1 MRLRTITALA
11 LLGFATAAPAQA
23 HEPYVPADPG
33 VVLEHVGLPRAPG
46 ALQLREVRAQWLA
59 EPGNYAV
66 ALAYARVALEVGRQE
81 DDPRYFGYA
90 ESALHPWLEYQQPP
104 PEARLL
110 RASLLQA
117 RKDFAGALHD
127 LDALAAESGP
137 ESAQALL
144 ARTGLRL
151 VQGDPVAAAQD
162 CAALGARVDE
172 LLRGICSADARALHG
187 EAVAGLAALESLRPA
202 AANAALP
209 VRVWLLGS
217 AAGIADRLGRYP
229 EARAAY
235 AQAQRLLDTA
245 GTRDPGLLAA
255 YADCLL
261 ERGDN
266 SAVLGLL
273 SSSTRIDSLLLR
285 LALAERRLGEAG
297 DAAQTASAG
306 RHAAILD
313 ERFREARQRGD
324 KLHLREESIYQLG
337 LVRDPLAALK
347 LAQQNWNMQ
356 REPADAR
363 VLLRAA
369 LAAKQPQAASP
380 VLDWL
385 RQTGLEDV
393 YLRPLAA
400 QLGGGAAP

>member
-1 MRLRTITALA
+1 M
-11 LLGFATAAPAQA
+11 
-23 HEPYVPADPG
+23 
-33 VVLEHVGLPRAPG
+33 
-46 ALQLREVRAQWLA
+46 
-59 EPGNYAV
+59 
-66 ALAYARVALEVGRQE
+66 
-81 DDPRYFGYA
+81 
-90 ESALHPWLEYQQPP
+90 
-104 PEARLL
+104 
-110 RASLLQA
+110 
-117 RKDFAGALHD
+117 
-127 LDALAAESGP
+127 
-137 ESAQALL
+137 
-144 ARTGLRL
+144 
-151 VQGDPVAAAQD
+151 
-162 CAALGARVDE
+162 
-172 LLRGICSADARALHG
+172 
-187 EAVAGLAALESLRPA
+187 
-202 AANAALP
+202 
-209 VRVWLLGS
+209 
-217 AAGIADRLGRYP
+217 
-229 EARAAY
+229 
-235 AQAQRLLDTA
+235 
-245 GTRDPGLLAA
+245 
-255 YADCLL
+255 
-261 ERGDN
+261 
-266 SAVLGLL
+266 LGLL

>member
-1 MRLRTITALA
+1 MRLRTITTLA

-23 HEPYVPADPG
+23 HEPYVPAGPG

-59 EPGNYAV
+59 EPGTYAV

-90 ESALHPWLEYQQPP
+90 ESALHPWLAHEQPP

-117 RKDFAGALHD
+117 RKDFAGALLD
-127 LDALAAESGP
+127 LDALAAENGP

-144 ARTGLRL
+144 ARAGLRL
-151 VQGDPVAAAQD
+151 VQGDPVGAAQD

-172 LLRGICSADARALHG
+172 LLRGICAADARALHG

-202 AANAALP
+202 AANAALQ

-235 AQAQRLLDTA
+235 AEAQRLLEAA

-261 ERGDN
+261 EHGDN

-306 RHAAILD
+306 RHAAILN

-324 KLHLREESIYQLG
+324 KLHLREESMYQLTLAG
-337 LVRDPLAALK
+337 NPAKALQLV
-347 LAQQNWNMQ
+347 QQDWAVQ
-356 REPADAR
+356 REPIDAR
-363 VLLRAA
+363 IFLRAA
-369 LAAKQPQAASP
+369 QAARDPQAAQP
-380 VLDWL
+380 VLEWM
-385 RQTGLEDV
+385 RQTQIEDV
-393 YLRPLAA
+393 YLRALVARME
-400 QLGGGAAP
+400 GGAAP